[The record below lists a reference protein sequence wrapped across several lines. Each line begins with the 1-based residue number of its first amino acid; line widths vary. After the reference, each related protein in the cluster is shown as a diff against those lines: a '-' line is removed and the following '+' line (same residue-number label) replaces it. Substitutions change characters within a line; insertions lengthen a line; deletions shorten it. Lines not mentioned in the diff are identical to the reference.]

1 MTISVS
7 ILELL
12 VDRVE
17 LRRVYSLRRV
27 EAQEYF
33 LRLLQFFSLLLNE
46 TLSLGNL
53 GFGASIPEGLEEQF
67 LLFASRTANQGDVF
81 GR

>member
-33 LRLLQFFSLLLNE
+33 LRLLQFLSLLLND
-46 TLSLGNL
+46 TLSLCDL
-53 GFGASIPEGLEEQF
+53 GLGANVLECSEEQF
-67 LLFASRTANQGDVF
+67 LLFAGCTSNQGDIF